1 MPTATIN
8 FSDELYFKLGSVVKQ
23 TGMSRSA
30 FVNKALENYLQELQE
45 DSEDYE
51 RAEKAW
57 NDMTVILTPD
67 AKKDLKKLDKSIQKK
82 VSAYL
87 DEVAEIKN
95 PRSRGKALIGNLMGM
110 WRYRV
115 GDYRILCKIK
125 DEELIILVLEVG
137 HRKNI
142 YDK

>member
-57 NDMTVILTPD
+57 NDFVASGEKGIPLED
-67 AKKDLKKLDKSIQKK
+67 VKK
-82 VSAYL
+82 
-87 DEVAEIKN
+87 
-95 PRSRGKALIGNLMGM
+95 
-110 WRYRV
+110 
-115 GDYRILCKIK
+115 
-125 DEELIILVLEVG
+125 ELGL
-137 HRKNI
+137 
-142 YDK
+142 

>member
-1 MPTATIN
+1 
-8 FSDELYFKLGSVVKQ
+8 
-23 TGMSRSA
+23 
-30 FVNKALENYLQELQE
+30 
-45 DSEDYE
+45 
-51 RAEKAW
+51 
-57 NDMTVILTPD
+57 MTVILTPD

-87 DEVAEIKN
+87 DEVAELEN
-95 PRSRGKALIGNLMGM
+95 PRSRGKGLSSNLHGL

-137 HRKNI
+137 HRSKI
-142 YDK
+142 YSD

>member
-1 MPTATIN
+1 
-8 FSDELYFKLGSVVKQ
+8 
-23 TGMSRSA
+23 
-30 FVNKALENYLQELQE
+30 
-45 DSEDYE
+45 
-51 RAEKAW
+51 
-57 NDMTVILTPD
+57 MTVILTPD

-87 DEVAEIKN
+87 DEVAELEN
-95 PRSRGKALIGNLMGM
+95 PRSRGKGLSSNLHGL

-142 YDK
+142 YD

>member
-1 MPTATIN
+1 MR
-8 FSDELYFKLGSVVKQ
+8 VVY
-23 TGMSRSA
+23 TP
-30 FVNKALENYLQELQE
+30 E
-45 DSEDYE
+45 
-51 RAEKAW
+51 AEKQFA
-57 NDMTVILTPD
+57 
-67 AKKDLKKLDKSIQKK
+67 KLDKPVQKRIK
-82 VSAYL
+82 KYL
-87 DEVAEIKN
+87 AEIKN

>member
-1 MPTATIN
+1 
-8 FSDELYFKLGSVVKQ
+8 
-23 TGMSRSA
+23 
-30 FVNKALENYLQELQE
+30 
-45 DSEDYE
+45 
-51 RAEKAW
+51 
-57 NDMTVILTPD
+57 MTVILTPD

>member
-1 MPTATIN
+1 
-8 FSDELYFKLGSVVKQ
+8 
-23 TGMSRSA
+23 
-30 FVNKALENYLQELQE
+30 
-45 DSEDYE
+45 
-51 RAEKAW
+51 
-57 NDMTVILTPD
+57 MTVTLTAE
-67 AKKDLKKLDKSIQKK
+67 AKKDLKKFDKPVRKRIIRYLEE
-82 VSAYL
+82 VSKL
-87 DEVAEIKN
+87 KN

-125 DEELIILVLEVG
+125 DGELIILVLEVG

>member
-57 NDMTVILTPD
+57 NDYVASGEKTYT
-67 AKKDLKKLDKSIQKK
+67 
-82 VSAYL
+82 L
-87 DEVAEIKN
+87 DEVK
-95 PRSRGKALIGNLMGM
+95 K
-110 WRYRV
+110 
-115 GDYRILCKIK
+115 
-125 DEELIILVLEVG
+125 ELDI
-137 HRKNI
+137 
-142 YDK
+142 